1 MKILHVSISHWDRHV
16 VWVGFFIS
24 FLDCRL
30 FNSAVQP
37 PLNMCL
43 CQEVSQ
49 NAASVQL
56 FFRAEL
62 LTIFLSFQATESP
75 QKKQV
80 LQGSALKPEN
90 SPQSFHCLKQ
100 MLSPCVAMVLK
111 SVDEALVLL
120 HPLVLNSGA
129 GMETIRLGGMVVGVE
144 FFWVSLD

>member
-1 MKILHVSISHWDRHV
+1 
-16 VWVGFFIS
+16 
-24 FLDCRL
+24 
-30 FNSAVQP
+30 
-37 PLNMCL
+37 MCL

-56 FFRAEL
+56 FFQAEL

-120 HPLVLNSGA
+120 HPLVLHSA

>member
-1 MKILHVSISHWDRHV
+1 
-16 VWVGFFIS
+16 
-24 FLDCRL
+24 
-30 FNSAVQP
+30 
-37 PLNMCL
+37 MCL
-43 CQEVSQ
+43 CQEVFQ
-49 NAASVQL
+49 NATSVQL

-62 LTIFLSFQATESP
+62 LTIQATESP
-75 QKKQV
+75 QKKQS

-129 GMETIRLGGMVVGVE
+129 GMEPIRLGGMVCQLNYL
-144 FFWVSLD
+144 FFIVLD